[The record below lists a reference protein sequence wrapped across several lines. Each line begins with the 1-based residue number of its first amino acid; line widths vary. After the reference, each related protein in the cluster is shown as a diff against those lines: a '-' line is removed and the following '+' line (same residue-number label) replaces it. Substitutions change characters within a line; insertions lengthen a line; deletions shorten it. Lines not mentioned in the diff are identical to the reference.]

1 MGQGRS
7 PRRAP
12 FPRPARTGAG
22 GPASPR
28 APSGP
33 RAAAPEAAG
42 VLVGEFG
49 RPHGLKGELR
59 LKSYTA
65 DPLAIG
71 SYGPLATE
79 AGRTLS
85 LVSVRPAP
93 GAAPDLLIARV
104 EGVATRDAAEA
115 LNRTRLH
122 VDRGRLPPPEDADEF
137 LVADL
142 VGLTVETPAGETLGT
157 VAAVPNYGGGDLLE
171 IAPAGGGAT
180 ALLPFTRAFV
190 PGVDLAAGRI
200 VADAPADLF
209 EPARPEPRESPEPP
223 TPGPGEAG

>member
-1 MGQGRS
+1 
-7 PRRAP
+7 
-12 FPRPARTGAG
+12 
-22 GPASPR
+22 
-28 APSGP
+28 
-33 RAAAPEAAG
+33 

-49 RPHGLKGELR
+49 RPHGLKGEVR

-71 SYGPLATE
+71 AYGPLATE
-79 AGRTLS
+79 AGRTLT

-104 EGVATRDAAEA
+104 EGVTTREAAEA
-115 LNRTRLH
+115 LSRTRLH
-122 VDRGRLPPPEDADEF
+122 VDRGRLPPPADADEF
-137 LVADL
+137 LIADL
-142 VGLTVETPAGETLGT
+142 VGLTVETPAGEALGT

-190 PGVDLAAGRI
+190 PRVDLAAGRI
-200 VADAPADLF
+200 VAEAPADLF
-209 EPARPEPRESPEPP
+209 EPARPETS
-223 TPGPGEAG
+223 TPGPGDPG